1 MLGKDTVGRVLLLAA
16 AVLALVLA
24 YTGALGFYDTL
35 RNFTFGPKSLR
46 LNLRPNLRVGA
57 WAADGLMAIFVFVIG
72 LELRKEFVVG
82 KLRDIRPSK

>member
-46 LNLRPNLRVGA
+46 LNLRVGA

-72 LELRKEFVVG
+72 LELRKEFVEG